1 MSSRD
6 HNLTVI
12 LKLKYMKISL
22 TPLFIV
28 IACLFSINN
37 QAQNSVTSA
46 DLEPLLGEWKGTLTY
61 VDYSSNKPY
70 TMPAYLTA
78 SQGKSENQVSLMYR
92 YPNEPKANSKGKIK
106 ISDQGKKLNNESVIS
121 REVLADGS
129 VQITTSYNGKDN
141 NKEAIMKGVYILGK
155 TICVIRKEVK
165 YVNSDKWL
173 KRNEYSFQR

>member
-1 MSSRD
+1 
-6 HNLTVI
+6 
-12 LKLKYMKISL
+12 
-22 TPLFIV
+22 
-28 IACLFSINN
+28 
-37 QAQNSVTSA
+37 
-46 DLEPLLGEWKGTLTY
+46 
-61 VDYSSNKPY
+61 
-70 TMPAYLTA
+70 
-78 SQGKSENQVSLMYR
+78 MYR

>member
-6 HNLTVI
+6 HNLTII
-12 LKLKYMKISL
+12 LKFKYMKISL

-37 QAQNSVTSA
+37 QAQNSVTPA
-46 DLEPLLGEWKGTLTY
+46 DLEPLLGEWTGSLTY

-70 TMPAYLTA
+70 TMPANLTV
-78 SQGKSENQVSLMYR
+78 SQGKSEHQVSLMYT

-106 ISDQGKKLNNESVIS
+106 ISDQGKKLNNEMIVS

-129 VQITTSYNGKDN
+129 VQVTTSYKGKDN
-141 NKEAIMKGVYILGK
+141 NKEAMIKGVYVLGK
-155 TICVIRKEVK
+155 AICVIRKEVK
-165 YVNSDKWL
+165 YDNSENWL
-173 KRNEYSFQR
+173 KRNEYTFER

>member
-1 MSSRD
+1 
-6 HNLTVI
+6 
-12 LKLKYMKISL
+12 MKISL

-37 QAQNSVTSA
+37 QAQNSVTPA
-46 DLEPLLGEWKGTLTY
+46 DLEPLLGEWTGSLTY

-70 TMPAYLTA
+70 TMPANLTV
-78 SQGKSENQVSLMYR
+78 SQGKSEHQVSLMYT
-92 YPNEPKANSKGKIK
+92 YPNEPSANSKGKLK
-106 ISDQGKKLNNESVIS
+106 ISDQGKKLNNEMIVS
-121 REVLADGS
+121 REVLSDGS

-141 NKEAIMKGVYILGK
+141 NKEAMVKGAYILGK

-165 YVNSDKWL
+165 YINSDKWL

>member
-1 MSSRD
+1 MKKTMT
-6 HNLTVI
+6 NFITVLT
-12 LKLKYMKISL
+12 L
-22 TPLFIV
+22 LFFV
-28 IACLFSINN
+28 SP
-37 QAQNSVTSA
+37 QAQNTLVA
-46 DLEPLLGEWKGTLTY
+46 NDLKPLLGEWKGTLTY

-70 TMPAYLTA
+70 TMPANLVV
-78 SQGKSENQVSLMYR
+78 SQGKSENQVSLMYL

-106 ISDQGKKLNNESVIS
+106 IGDQGKKLNNESVIS

-141 NKEAIMKGVYILGK
+141 NKEAMIKGVYILGK